1 MSYKTNKKTK
11 AKIDNLLGLN
21 AAYQAAHMCKTNSKT
36 RREEINRYCRV
47 QFISPIKEYDLEF
60 FRAIQLG

>member
-11 AKIDNLLGLN
+11 AKIDNLLDLN
-21 AAYQAAHMCKTNSKT
+21 AAYQASQMCKTNSKT

-47 QFISPIKEYDLEF
+47 QFINPIKEYDLEF
-60 FRAIQLG
+60 FRTIQLG